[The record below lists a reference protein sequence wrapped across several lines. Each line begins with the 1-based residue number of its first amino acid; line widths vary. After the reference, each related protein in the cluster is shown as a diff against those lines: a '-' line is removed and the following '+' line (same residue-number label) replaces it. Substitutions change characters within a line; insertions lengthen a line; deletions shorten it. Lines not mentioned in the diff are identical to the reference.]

1 VKIRLMDTEGECRE
15 VAGRLAAIVDVLEVP
30 ALRGDQG

>member
-15 VAGRLAAIVDVLEVP
+15 VAGRLAGIVDMLEAS